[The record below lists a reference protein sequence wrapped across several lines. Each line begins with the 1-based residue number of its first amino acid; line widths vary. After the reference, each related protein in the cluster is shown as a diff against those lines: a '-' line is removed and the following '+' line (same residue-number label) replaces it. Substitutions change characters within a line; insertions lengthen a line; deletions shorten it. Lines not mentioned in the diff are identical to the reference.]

1 MIFGTTFYRDSENTR
16 SPWRHTDSYDDAD
29 MFILNVGENSKMQ
42 ARIAR
47 RHLMA
52 IEITYRGSCV
62 GTRGIMKTARM
73 AIAGS
78 WSDTIAT
85 YDDIQ
90 GILVMSGAKAQIVY
104 KAIKRRLVRI
114 FRLKIVLLKMIGQN

>member
-1 MIFGTTFYRDSENTR
+1 MIFGMTFYRDSENSR

-29 MFILNVGENSKMQ
+29 MFILNVGENSKIQ

-52 IEITYRGSCV
+52 IEITHRGSCV

-78 WSDTIAT
+78 
-85 YDDIQ
+85 
-90 GILVMSGAKAQIVY
+90 
-104 KAIKRRLVRI
+104 
-114 FRLKIVLLKMIGQN
+114 

>member
-1 MIFGTTFYRDSENTR
+1 
-16 SPWRHTDSYDDAD
+16 
-29 MFILNVGENSKMQ
+29 
-42 ARIAR
+42 
-47 RHLMA
+47 MA

-62 GTRGIMKTARM
+62 GTHGIMKTARM

-78 WSDTIAT
+78 WSDAIVT

-90 GILVMSGAKAQIVY
+90 GILVMSDTKAQIVY

-114 FRLKIVLLKMIGQN
+114 FRLKIVLLKMIGQIKANIQNRLIVSSDRIDRRVL

>member
-1 MIFGTTFYRDSENTR
+1 MTFYRDSENTR

-29 MFILNVGENSKMQ
+29 MFILNVGENSKIQ

-52 IEITYRGSCV
+52 IEITHRGSCV

-78 WSDTIAT
+78 WSDTIVT

-104 KAIKRRLVRI
+104 NAIKRRLVRI
-114 FRLKIVLLKMIGQN
+114 FRSKIVLLKMIGQN